1 MKRHGVWCAAA
12 IIIGVVPFASS
23 VNAETIG
30 VFTKSAGNPI
40 AKAARAGA
48 DQVGKSLGV
57 TIFHYIP
64 TSPDNVPQQT
74 FLVEEALRQKR
85 DALVFTPVDVK
96 AMVPVIQ
103 KVNAAGVPMV
113 NVGDRLTG
121 GESVAFIGTDDYA
134 IALATAR
141 ALFKAMDNKGNLI
154 VLEGPPNLPTAV
166 ARQKGF
172 QDALKGAPN
181 IKVVLSKNANYARPV
196 AGDLLRAML
205 KANPNQQID
214 GVLAANDAMAFG
226 AVEAFKEAKK
236 KLPLITGI
244 NASKEA
250 VDMIKAGD
258 LFASGDDNGLIEGC
272 LGAEIAIR
280 TVRKEPVPK
289 EVLAKTEVVTK
300 DNIGPYETPV
310 EKRPCPTLASTGAK

>member
-1 MKRHGVWCAAA
+1 MPAA

-85 DALVFTPVDVK
+85 DAIVFTPVDVK

-103 KVNAAGVPMV
+103 KVNAAGVPLI
-113 NVGDRLTG
+113 NISDRLAG
-121 GESVAFIGTDDYA
+121 AESVAFIGTDDYA

-141 ALFKAMDNKGNLI
+141 ALFKAMDGKGNLI
-154 VLEGPPNLPTAV
+154 VLDGPPNSYRYRAPKGLPRCAQGSPKHQS
-166 ARQKGF
+166 R
-172 QDALKGAPN
+172 ALEE
-181 IKVVLSKNANYARPV
+181 RE
-196 AGDLLRAML
+196 LRA
-205 KANPNQQID
+205 AGGDRSAARHAEGDAQPADRRCARGERRD
-214 GVLAANDAMAFG
+214 GVRRGRGVQGSQEEAAADHRHQRQQGSGRHDQGRRPARERRRQRSHRG
-226 AVEAFKEAKK
+226 
-236 KLPLITGI
+236 LPRRR
-244 NASKEA
+244 
-250 VDMIKAGD
+250 DRD
-258 LFASGDDNGLIEGC
+258 PH
-272 LGAEIAIR
+272 
-280 TVRKEPVPK
+280 VRKEPVPK
-289 EVLAKTEVVTK
+289 EVMAKTEVVTK
-300 DNIGPYETPV
+300 ANLAAYETPV